1 MSNSHSLLC
10 ALNVALFL
18 LLCYMLYSLAQDRAG
33 FASER
38 AETLSQLANGVFN
51 EFGRAT
57 TFGTFKSKLKEG
69 GAATDAIEYNDMR
82 KLWNQKKLTPDH
94 IDSVL

>member
-1 MSNSHSLLC
+1 MLC

-18 LLCYMLYSLAQDRAG
+18 LLCYMVYGLAQDRAD

-38 AETLSQLANGVFN
+38 AETLSVLANDVFG
-51 EFGRAT
+51 ELGRAT
-57 TFGTFKSKLKEG
+57 TFGAFKSRLKEG
-69 GAATDAIEYNDMR
+69 GAETDAIEYNDIR

>member
-1 MSNSHSLLC
+1 MLC

-18 LLCYMLYSLAQDRAG
+18 LLCYMVYSIAQDRAG

-38 AETLSQLANGVFN
+38 AETLSKLASRVFG
-51 EFGRAT
+51 EFGRDT

-69 GAATDAIEYNDMR
+69 GAETDAIEYNDIR
-82 KLWNQKKLTPDH
+82 RLWNQKKLTPDH
-94 IDSVL
+94 VDAVL